1 MVDMWKQSVRRF
13 LHCFSLL
20 LCVAALV
27 ANLCGAKETPAD
39 EITFPVSPTILVE
52 GKFERSEGIAF
63 NGEGDLFVTANRALW
78 VVAKSGEVT
87 KVADLYSNLGLAPI
101 GERDILVADFGPTN
115 IFRDGENDD
124 GIVWRVSPEG
134 EKRIVAIGIDDPNF
148 ILVMEDK
155 TLLVSDDGI
164 NHIYKVDSE
173 GVATLYTDQI
183 NHPNGMVLYLD
194 GTSLYVA
201 QIFQRINPI
210 VPDNRVWRIALEKG
224 MPVGSAEM
232 VANPGKG
239 GHDGLAMDSKGRIY
253 VAGNGEGKIWRIDQA
268 TGESILIAENMPGV
282 ASFAFGEGEFD
293 HYAIY
298 ATSTRFGTVWRVD
311 VGIGGAPLVR

>member
-1 MVDMWKQSVRRF
+1 MRRF
-13 LHCFSLL
+13 LHSIGPL
-20 LCVAALV
+20 LCIAGFVADV
-27 ANLCGAKETPAD
+27 SGGEETRGD
-39 EITFPVSPTILVE
+39 EISFPVSPTVLVE
-52 GKFERSEGIAF
+52 GEFERSEGVAF
-63 NGEGDLFVTANRALW
+63 NGEGNLFVTANRALW

-87 KVADLYSNLGLAPI
+87 KVVDLYSNLGLAPI

-134 EKRIVAIGIDDPNF
+134 EKRIVAIGIADPNF

-164 NHIYKVDSE
+164 NHIYSVDSAGE
-173 GVATLYTDQI
+173 VALYSDQI
-183 NHPNGMVLYLD
+183 NHPNGMVVSLD
-194 GTSLYVA
+194 GKFLYVA

-224 MPVGSAEM
+224 IPVGSAEM
-232 VANPGKG
+232 VASPGKG

-253 VAGNGEGKIWRIDQA
+253 VAGNGEGKIWRIDPA
-268 TGESILIAENMPGV
+268 TGESILIAENMLGV
-282 ASFAFGEGEFD
+282 ASLAFGEGEFD